1 MVQLPP
7 KFNGNVTK
15 LGLTGGLR
23 LATLDETKDLKS
35 VPSRLPAPPL
45 IPNLCANHFFIPA
58 SLCVVALALAQSA
71 CLRRFH
77 VV

>member
-23 LATLDETKDLKS
+23 LATLDDLIDPKS
-35 VPSRLPAPPL
+35 LASPFPASPL
-45 IPNLCANHFFIPA
+45 IPHLCARLFFSLA
-58 SLCVVALALAQSA
+58 SLRDAA
-71 CLRRFH
+71 
-77 VV
+77 